1 MMRYTLA
8 GLNGIAICDF
18 TAFILDCC
26 RALLISAP
34 RLASLYFLD
43 ERIQLSPSLVELH
56 LLQNSALHLCLFSA
70 FWKVW
75 VVVGHH

>member
-1 MMRYTLA
+1 MMHYTLA
-8 GLNGIAICDF
+8 GLNGIVISDF
-18 TAFILDCC
+18 TTFILDCC
-26 RALLISAP
+26 KALVISAP

-43 ERIQLSPSLVELH
+43 ERIQLSPSLAKLH
-56 LLQNSALHLCLFSA
+56 LLQSSALHLCLFSA